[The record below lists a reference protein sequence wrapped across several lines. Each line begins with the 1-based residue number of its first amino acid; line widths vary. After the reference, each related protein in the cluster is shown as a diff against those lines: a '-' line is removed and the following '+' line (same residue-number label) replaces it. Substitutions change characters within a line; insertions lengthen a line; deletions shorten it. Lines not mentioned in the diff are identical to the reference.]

1 LKIFPQDLMFAPSA
15 PAREGPSAD
24 DGQDWVPV

>member
-15 PAREGPSAD
+15 PARDGLSAVDGP
-24 DGQDWVPV
+24 DWVPV